1 MKKYR
6 YVTKIRLLDYLLN
19 RGFEFE
25 NKQRDLNNPKRYV
38 WKFSLTPELQQ
49 AIEDYYSSIPKNK

>member
-1 MKKYR
+1 MKQYR

-38 WKFSLTPELQQ
+38 WKFKLTPELQQ
-49 AIEDYYSSIPKNK
+49 AIEDYYSLIPKNK